1 MSPIIE
7 TVTSSTVSG
16 STARATRDSYFKNPN
31 TGVTVYR
38 YPENLATAPNN
49 DNEEFPHYVMFYI
62 TKRQSDVSSGEGV
75 NRADLA
81 PDVSNQ
87 NRPTNVDAI
96 KSFAGA
102 AIITG
107 GLQAGVTGVRTIAR
121 TFGGKAGKITTASG
135 GVVGAKLGEE
145 LTNSFSNTIGGRE
158 RQYLKTAVALYLS
171 DKPSSSYKAYW
182 KDADIGAIASKPFQ
196 NAAASITNTV
206 RELSDTISKMNPAGL
221 LDAFK
226 ETGSAVRS
234 AFSGLGEA
242 GAAYFLKNANKGPI
256 GALGDIEGLVSSGLG
271 VAVNPYTV
279 QLFKNMGF
287 RTFTFSYVFLPKNE
301 AEYRQVQD
309 IVKTFKTYMH
319 PTKKN
324 NGIFLGYPGEFEI
337 QYFYKGI
344 PNEHLFK
351 ISSCALT
358 DLKVD
363 YGGNEFITFKPTGTL
378 SGGAPSEITLSMSFT
393 ELEVLTEDRIRE
405 GY

>member
-1 MSPIIE
+1 MPPILE
-7 TVTSSTVSG
+7 TVTSSTVSDG
-16 STARATRDSYFKNPN
+16 MRNLTRDSYFKNPN

-38 YPENLATAPNN
+38 YPENLATTPDT

-62 TKRQSDVSSGEGV
+62 TKRQSDVQSGEGV
-75 NRADLA
+75 SRADLA
-81 PDVSNQ
+81 PNVSNR
-87 NRPTNVDAI
+87 NSLINVDAA
-96 KSFAGA
+96 KTFSST

-107 GLQAGVTGVRTIAR
+107 GIQAGVTGVRTIAK
-121 TFGGKAGKITTASG
+121 TFGGRAGPIPSAAG
-135 GVVGAKLGEE
+135 AGVGVLAADKVKDVFK
-145 LTNSFSNTIGGRE
+145 NAIGGRE

-182 KDADIGAIASKPFQ
+182 KDADIGAIASQPFQ
-196 NAAASITNTV
+196 TAASK
-206 RELSDTISKMNPAGL
+206 LSDSITQLGASVRNLSPEGL
-221 LDAFK
+221 FDAFK
-226 ETGSAVRS
+226 GVGSAVGS
-234 AFSGLGEA
+234 ALSGLGEA

-279 QLFKNMGF
+279 QLFRNMGF

-319 PTKKN
+319 PTKKA

-351 ISSCALT
+351 ISGCALT

-393 ELEVLTEDRIRE
+393 ELEILTEDRIRE

>member
-1 MSPIIE
+1 MGLLD
-7 TVTSSTVSG
+7 TLTNSSVSG
-16 STARATRDSYFKNPN
+16 AVTRLSRDSYFKNPN

-38 YPENLATAPNN
+38 YPENLATVPNN

-62 TKRQSDVSSGEGV
+62 TKRVSDVTSGEGV
-75 NRADLA
+75 NRSDLA
-81 PDVSNQ
+81 PDISRQ
-87 NRPTNVDAI
+87 NSRINVDAA
-96 KSFAGA
+96 KALSA
-102 AIITG
+102 AALTTG
-107 GLQAGVTGVRTIAR
+107 GLQAGVTGVRTIAK
-121 TFGGKAGKITTASG
+121 TFGGKPGKIPTAIAAGSG
-135 GVVGAKLGEE
+135 ALAGGA
-145 LTNSFSNTIGGRE
+145 LTESFLDTIGGRE

-182 KDADIGAIASKPFQ
+182 KDADIGSLASQPFQ
-196 NAAASITNTV
+196 NAASQLSQSISN
-206 RELSDTISKMNPAGL
+206 LANSSSISDVFNSFADAGN
-221 LDAFK
+221 
-226 ETGSAVRS
+226 AVKT

-279 QLFKNMGF
+279 QLFRNMGF
-287 RTFTFSYVFLPKNE
+287 RTFTFSYVFLPKSE
-301 AEYRQVQD
+301 SEYRQVQD

-319 PTKKN
+319 PTKKA

-344 PNEHLFK
+344 ANEHLFK
-351 ISSCALT
+351 ISNCALT

-363 YGGNEFITFKPTGTL
+363 YGGNEFITFQPTGTL
-378 SGGAPSEITLSMSFT
+378 SGGAPSEITLSLSFT
-393 ELEVLTEDRIRE
+393 ELEILTEDRIRE

>member
-16 STARATRDSYFKNPN
+16 SITRAARDSYFKNPN

-38 YPENLATAPNN
+38 YPENLATVSNT

-75 NRADLA
+75 SRADLA
-81 PDVSNQ
+81 PNVSNR
-87 NRPTNVDAI
+87 NNVINVDAA
-96 KSFAGA
+96 KTLSSA
-102 AIITG
+102 ALTTG
-107 GLQAGVTGVRTIAR
+107 GLQAGVTGVRKIAR
-121 TFGGKAGKITTASG
+121 TFGGRAGPIMTAG
-135 GVVGAKLGEE
+135 GAGVGVVAADKVEDVFK
-145 LTNSFSNTIGGRE
+145 NAIGGRE

-182 KDADIGAIASKPFQ
+182 KDADIGAIASETFQ
-196 NAAASITNTV
+196 KAARSISESLKT
-206 RELSDTISKMNPAGL
+206 
-221 LDAFK
+221 LDVQQA
-226 ETGSAVRS
+226 GSAVK
-234 AFSGLGEA
+234 AALSGLGEA
-242 GAAYFLKNANKGPI
+242 GAAYFLKNANKGPV

-363 YGGNEFITFKPTGTL
+363 YGGNEFITFKPSGTL

>member
-1 MSPIIE
+1 MTILD
-7 TVTSSTVSG
+7 TVTSPSAAAALAKTS
-16 STARATRDSYFKNPN
+16 RDSYFKNPN

-38 YPENLATAPNN
+38 YPENLATSSGTD
-49 DNEEFPHYVMFYI
+49 DNEFPHYVMFYI
-62 TKRQSDVSSGEGV
+62 TKRQSDVQSGQGV
-75 NRADLA
+75 SRADLA
-81 PDVSNQ
+81 PNVSNR
-87 NRPTNVDAI
+87 NNLINADAA
-96 KSFAGA
+96 KTFSST
-102 AIITG
+102 AIVTG
-107 GLQAGVTGVRTIAR
+107 GIQAGVTGVRTIAK
-121 TFGGKAGKITTASG
+121 TFGGRAGPIPSG
-135 GVVGAKLGEE
+135 VGAVSGAAVANEVVDVFK
-145 LTNSFSNTIGGRE
+145 NVIGGRE

-182 KDADIGAIASKPFQ
+182 KDADIGAIASQPFQ
-196 NAAASITNTV
+196 NAATKITESITQLGAAVSNMS
-206 RELSDTISKMNPAGL
+206 LDGL

-226 ETGSAVRS
+226 GAGSAVGD
-234 AFSGLGEA
+234 AFGGLGEA

-279 QLFKNMGF
+279 QLFRNMGF

-319 PTKKN
+319 PTKKA

-351 ISSCALT
+351 ISGCALT
-358 DLKVD
+358 DLKVE
-363 YGGNEFITFKPTGTL
+363 YGGGEFITFQPTGTL
-378 SGGAPSEITLSMSFT
+378 SGGAPAEITLSLSFT